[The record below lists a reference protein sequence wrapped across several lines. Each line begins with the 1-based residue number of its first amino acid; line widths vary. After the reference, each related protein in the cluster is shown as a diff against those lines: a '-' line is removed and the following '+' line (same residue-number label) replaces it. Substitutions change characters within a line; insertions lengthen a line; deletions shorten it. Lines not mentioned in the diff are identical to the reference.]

1 MVCKGEREMKKV
13 LLLLLVAVSAIG
25 LAACGETTNTPGSG
39 YDKNAVFRN
48 YYSGGVYNINPYS
61 ETLAD
66 ASTMYEYLTDSL
78 YTGDFDWEKAIADGL
93 ATEVGDF
100 ETSGAAALPYNRVPR
115 MAAGEP
121 VDVSGDGTKWQI
133 TLKEGLK
140 FEDGTAIT
148 AETFNYSWRMLL
160 DPLLLNDRA
169 SNLYQNTDLP
179 LKNAEAYFKQ
189 RTADV
194 DSLGFTTYKVGD
206 VVYSRA
212 NSYLTTATGQP
223 TWKLYAVETEVDNG
237 IKGPAIETPEYEGG
251 PLYKTMYTENWG
263 TGYGKNGWVLVD
275 KDDNNFSYDADGEL
289 VAPEAG
295 WTFADGTPIPHEG
308 GTGYAGGYP
317 AYMDADGNRAAV
329 DANGIPV
336 DGVETYENAVPVE
349 WSEVGFKVINNL
361 TFEIELAAAK
371 TAWDVKGALLSG
383 ITGVVHPAKFEAGL
397 NEAKTSTTYGTKDNP
412 LSSYGPYLLTTW
424 QEDVVFIFTK
434 NDNFHAADD
443 YRIQTVRYDRIA
455 EQSVAIDEFKAGR
468 LDIVGASG
476 SYYKDFK
483 DAPGLRLSP
492 TSTFFR
498 FAFNVAERP
507 DGSTNPILVYPEF
520 RQAFYFAIDREE
532 FTTEVRPPSLPTQA
546 FLGPLYLSTEYNSTP
561 YRGSEAGMDV
571 VEDFAPDTFGFNP
584 VRAKELFDAA
594 YAKAI
599 ADGNIVDGQKVS
611 VEYTY
616 YQVETNQ
623 LVADWVKSSV
633 EEIFGASK
641 FELKLTGVSSAA
653 LDQAWDNLDFDMT
666 FGGWQGLTFDA
677 PSMLGQVYNSALA
690 YMLEGG
696 FDTANAEVTVELA
709 ATKAALESWVA
720 AFDESKA
727 TDAQKAS
734 HAKWVALLPLFDG
747 NTLTTTY
754 NKLFGYAYG
763 EFYNV
768 ADVDYEGKRDDFD
781 RITAALEG
789 VLLDQMIAIP
799 LFTTT
804 SVTVYSTRVVLEVN
818 EYHAWMGYG
827 GLKYM
832 YITK

>member
-1 MVCKGEREMKKV
+1 MKKV

-78 YTGDFDWEKAIADGL
+78 YIGDFDWEKAIAEGL

-169 SNLYQNTDLP
+169 SNLYSATDLP
-179 LKNAEAYFKQ
+179 LKNAEYYFKQ
-189 RTADV
+189 HKPDE
-194 DSLGFTTYKVGD
+194 DKLGFVTYEVSG
-206 VVYSRA
+206 VIYSRE
-212 NSYLTTATGQP
+212 NSYLTTATDQP
-223 TWKLYAVETEVDNG
+223 TWKLYAVETAVDNG
-237 IKGPAIETPEYEGG
+237 IKGPAITETEYPGG
-251 PLYKTMYTENWG
+251 PQYKTMYTEFWG
-263 TGYGKNGWVLVD
+263 GTDGKDGWVLVD
-275 KDDNNFSYDADGEL
+275 KDDNPFLYDENNNL
-289 VAPEAG
+289 VAPEEG
-295 WTFADGTPIPHEG
+295 WTFADGTPIPHTG
-308 GTGYAGGYP
+308 GVAKKYAGGLP
-317 AYMDADGNRAAV
+317 AFMDNEGNRAV
-329 DANGIPV
+329 VEQNGLPV
-336 DGVETYENAVPVE
+336 GGTQTFYNAVKD
-349 WSEVGFKVINNL
+349 WSKVGFKVIDNL

-397 NEAKTSTTYGTKDNP
+397 NETKTSTTYGTKDNP

-434 NDNFHAADD
+434 NDNFHAADE

-498 FAFNVAERP
+498 FAFNIAERP
-507 DGSTNPILVYPEF
+507 DGTTNPILVYPEF

-561 YRGSEAGMDV
+561 YRGSEAGV
-571 VEDFAPDTFGFNP
+571 GAVADFAPDTFGFNP

-594 YAKAI
+594 YAKAV
-599 ADGNIVDGQKVS
+599 ADGNIVDGEKVS

-653 LDQAWDNLDFDMT
+653 LEQDWDNLDFDMT

-677 PSMLGQVYNSALA
+677 PSLLGQVYNSSLA

-720 AFDESKA
+720 AYDESKA
-727 TDAQKAS
+727 TDAQKAK
-734 HAKWVALLPLFDG
+734 HAKWVALLPEFEG
-747 NTLTTTY
+747 NSLTTTY
-754 NKLFGYAYG
+754 NKLFNYAYE